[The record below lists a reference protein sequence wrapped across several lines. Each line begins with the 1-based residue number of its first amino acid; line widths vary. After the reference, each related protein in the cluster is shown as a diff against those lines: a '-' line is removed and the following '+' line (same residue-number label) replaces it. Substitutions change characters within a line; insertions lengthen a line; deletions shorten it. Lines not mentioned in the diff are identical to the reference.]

1 MKNVFLAALIAIGMI
16 VMGSTVACNND
27 NDNND
32 PLRDDVVLVEDPTQ
46 ECPPVVITV
55 DYERKAVIETILSL
69 KGWNQPIEWVVVTK
83 PIQIIYPNQN
93 GSGYIEGFRINGADI
108 PYSRTLLKKTQR
120 ILSKFSDYSVS
131 EQKVLVEDLICREQ
145 LRMLDIELERAK
157 CDDEPTLA
165 PTPPVTPDGDD
176 KGSGFSFPW
185 WILWLLL
192 AIALILFLLWLLS
205 QLRGRDWERSE
216 SGSDRIAP
224 VPADDDEEEEEPCR
238 ECRGCKNKCHC
249 CCCKREIMVNT
260 WSDTMFMLSDQ
271 KGSFSA
277 EMQNGEFK
285 ISVSSSEKE
294 TRGASRRKK

>member
-1 MKNVFLAALIAIGMI
+1 MKLILSILAAIGMI
-16 VMGSTVACNND
+16 VAGNKMFVACS
-27 NDNND
+27 DNN
-32 PLRDDVVLVEDPTQ
+32 LSQNDVVVIEEPTNK
-46 ECPPVVITV
+46 ECPPVVITA
-55 DYERKAVIETILSL
+55 DYERKDILEVILSL
-69 KGWNQPIEWVVVTK
+69 KGWDQPIEWVVVTK

-108 PYSRTLLKKTQR
+108 PYSKTLLGKTQK
-120 ILSKFSDYSVS
+120 ILNKFSDHSVS
-131 EQKVLVEDLICREQ
+131 EQKVLIEDLICSEQ
-145 LRMLDIELERAK
+145 LRLLDTELERAK

-224 VPADDDEEEEEPCR
+224 VPADDDEEEEEPCS

-260 WSDTMFMLSDQ
+260 WSDTMSMLS
-271 KGSFSA
+271 KKEGSFSA

-285 ISVSSSEKE
+285 ISVSSTAEQSQQ
-294 TRGASRRKK
+294 TLRRKK